1 MRCIS
6 ALHFSTM
13 IAVIAHYTYSGR
25 LYFSLFNDVCVFLI
39 GQELKKLRFFID
51 FFHFYFLNS
60 DISVIHRLLRLE
72 VDNKGDYLRKRDIIS
87 KNGELSSCE
96 PNTKCRVSS

>member
-13 IAVIAHYTYSGR
+13 LAVIAHYAYSGR

-39 GQELKKLRFFID
+39 GQELKKL
-51 FFHFYFLNS
+51 
-60 DISVIHRLLRLE
+60 
-72 VDNKGDYLRKRDIIS
+72 
-87 KNGELSSCE
+87 
-96 PNTKCRVSS
+96 